1 MYRAVMRTIAIRRQ
15 GTCLTQI
22 LIAFAL
28 IGVLIFIVGIVSMA
42 TSEAGK
48 GIADLQTQIKA
59 LTDRATV
66 FEAPASIEVE
76 LEKGGGM
83 VAFSPSGIVGDKRI
97 GPPPAGI
104 NYTVTITASD
114 GTALPFQRNNGA
126 RNPGAPFEML
136 GMFETSAKGRYRFDV
151 RADDGSATPV
161 AIMVAA
167 ASKDEAEA
175 LFAPV
180 GAILK
185 GIGGG
190 CASVCGLLMFIGFGI
205 PWIVVSMAAKR
216 ARREQA
222 ERLEETLSNSQ
233 QF

>member
-1 MYRAVMRTIAIRRQ
+1 MRTIAIRRQ

-28 IGVLIFIVGIVSMA
+28 IGALIFIVGIVSMA

-66 FEAPASIEVE
+66 FEAPASIELE

-151 RADDGSATPV
+151 RADDGSATP
-161 AIMVAA
+161 
-167 ASKDEAEA
+167 
-175 LFAPV
+175 
-180 GAILK
+180 
-185 GIGGG
+185 
-190 CASVCGLLMFIGFGI
+190 
-205 PWIVVSMAAKR
+205 
-216 ARREQA
+216 
-222 ERLEETLSNSQ
+222 
-233 QF
+233 

>member
-114 GTALPFQRNNGA
+114 GTVLPFQRNNGA

-136 GMFETSAKGRYRFDV
+136 GVFDTSAKGLYRFDV

-167 ASKDEAEA
+167 ASKDE
-175 LFAPV
+175 V

>member
-28 IGVLIFIVGIVSMA
+28 IGALIFIVGIVSMA

-66 FEAPASIEVE
+66 FEAPASIELE

-167 ASKDEAEA
+167 ASKDEAKT
-175 LFAPV
+175 
-180 GAILK
+180 ILK
-185 GIGGG
+185 SIGGG
-190 CASVCGLLMFIGFGI
+190 CASVCGLLMFVGFGI

-233 QF
+233 QL